1 MQKEERCHP
10 ARSLLVWEGRNAV
23 EVSQQMGNSAEVCQ
37 RDYVGV
43 FADYNASN
51 REVAE
56 DAINEA
62 RAEILCK
69 KRVTISQDSKPSY
82 GLEPET
88 PSLPWRFGRLSPS
101 RPRAKMPANSGF
113 RPFDTTQQTTS
124 KRPKQQVDVS

>member
-1 MQKEERCHP
+1 
-10 ARSLLVWEGRNAV
+10 LLVWEGRNAV
-23 EVSQQMGNSAEVCQ
+23 EVSQQMGNSPEVCQ

-51 REVAE
+51 RKVAE

-69 KRVTISQDSKPSY
+69 KRVTISQDSKPSS

-88 PSLPWRFGRLSPS
+88 PSLPMEVWASEP
-101 RPRAKMPANSGF
+101 
-113 RPFDTTQQTTS
+113 
-124 KRPKQQVDVS
+124 V